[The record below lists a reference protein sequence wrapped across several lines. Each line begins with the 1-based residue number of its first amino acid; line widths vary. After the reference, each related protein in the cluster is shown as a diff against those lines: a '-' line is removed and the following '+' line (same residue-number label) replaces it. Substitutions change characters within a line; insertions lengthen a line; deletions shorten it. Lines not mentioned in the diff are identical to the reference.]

1 MLERIRIGEIVS
13 VHGVKGALKVLPLTD
28 NPIRFCSL
36 AEVDVV
42 PKRGKGKGLNDGNC
56 TTYKVIS
63 ATPAGNVVL
72 LKLYGID
79 DRDKAE
85 RFRGMFLEIPREKA
99 VKLPKDSYFIGD
111 LLGCTVK
118 TEDGEILGKLT
129 DVQSTGAND
138 IYEVTPEGT
147 SVNKKKNVM
156 WLPAIGEVI
165 KDVDVAKGEI
175 IVTLL
180 PGLREVYETNGNGEE
195 DVYDEDNAD
204 GEEGEE

>member
-36 AEVDVV
+36 TEVDVV
-42 PKRGKGKGLNDGNC
+42 PKRGIRKGAQG
-56 TTYKVIS
+56 TTYKVLS
-63 ATPAGNVVL
+63 ATPAGNIVL

-85 RFRGMFLEIPREKA
+85 QFRGMFLEIPREKA

-111 LLGCTVK
+111 LVGCVVK
-118 TEDGEILGKLT
+118 TESGEVLGTLT

-138 IYEVTPEGT
+138 IYEVTPRDNQK
-147 SVNKKKNVM
+147 NKSI
-156 WLPAIGEVI
+156 WLPAIGDVI
-165 KDVDVAKGEI
+165 KAVDVEKGEI
-175 IVTLL
+175 IVSLL
-180 PGLREVYETNGNGEE
+180 PGLREVYETSGEGEE
-195 DVYDEDNAD
+195 DCD
-204 GEEGEE
+204 

>member
-42 PKRGKGKGLNDGNC
+42 PKRGNRNGLVDKNG

-85 RFRGMFLEIPREKA
+85 QFRGMFLEIPREKA

-138 IYEVTPEGT
+138 IYEVTEVVNDGEG
-147 SVNKKKNVM
+147 SNKQKKKSI

-165 KDVDVAKGEI
+165 KDVDVEKGEI
-175 IVTLL
+175 IVSLL
-180 PGLREVYETNGNGEE
+180 PGLREVYETSG
-195 DVYDEDNAD
+195 
-204 GEEGEE
+204 EGEE

>member
-1 MLERIRIGEIVS
+1 MLERLRIGEIVS

-42 PKRGKGKGLNDGNC
+42 PKRGNRNGLVDKNG

-85 RFRGMFLEIPREKA
+85 QFRGMFLEIPREKA

-138 IYEVTPEGT
+138 IYEVTEVLNDGEG
-147 SVNKKKNVM
+147 SNKQKKKSI

-165 KDVDVAKGEI
+165 KDVDVEKGEI
-175 IVTLL
+175 IVSLL
-180 PGLREVYETNGNGEE
+180 PGLREVYETSG
-195 DVYDEDNAD
+195 
-204 GEEGEE
+204 EGEE

>member
-1 MLERIRIGEIVS
+1 MLERLRIGEIVS
-13 VHGVKGALKVLPLTD
+13 VHGVKGALKVSPLTD

-42 PKRGKGKGLNDGNC
+42 PKRGNRNGIVDKNG

-85 RFRGMFLEIPREKA
+85 QFRGMFLEIPREKA

-118 TEDGEILGKLT
+118 TEDDEVLGKLT

-138 IYEVTPEGT
+138 IYEVTEVVKDGE
-147 SVNKKKNVM
+147 SSNKQKKKTI
-156 WLPAIGEVI
+156 WLPAIGDVI
-165 KDVDVAKGEI
+165 KDVDVEKGEI
-175 IVTLL
+175 IVSLL
-180 PGLREVYETNGNGEE
+180 PGLREVYETSG
-195 DVYDEDNAD
+195 
-204 GEEGEE
+204 EGEE

>member
-1 MLERIRIGEIVS
+1 MLERLRIGEIVS

-36 AEVDVV
+36 AEVDIV
-42 PKRGKGKGLNDGNC
+42 PKRGNRNGLVDKNG

-85 RFRGMFLEIPREKA
+85 QFRGMFLEIPREKA

-138 IYEVTPEGT
+138 IYEVTEVVNDGEG
-147 SVNKKKNVM
+147 SNKQKKKSI

-165 KDVDVAKGEI
+165 KDVDVEKGEI
-175 IVTLL
+175 IVSLL
-180 PGLREVYETNGNGEE
+180 PGLREVYETSG
-195 DVYDEDNAD
+195 
-204 GEEGEE
+204 EGEE

>member
-1 MLERIRIGEIVS
+1 MLERLRIGEIVS

-42 PKRGKGKGLNDGNC
+42 PKRGNRNGLVDKNG

-85 RFRGMFLEIPREKA
+85 QFRGMFLEIPREKA

-138 IYEVTPEGT
+138 IYEVTEVVNDGEG
-147 SVNKKKNVM
+147 SNKQKKKSI

-165 KDVDVAKGEI
+165 KDVDVEKRRDYCFAFA
-175 IVTLL
+175 
-180 PGLREVYETNGNGEE
+180 GL
-195 DVYDEDNAD
+195 A
-204 GEEGEE
+204 

>member
-1 MLERIRIGEIVS
+1 MLERLRIGEIVS

-42 PKRGKGKGLNDGNC
+42 PKRGNRNGIVDKNG

-85 RFRGMFLEIPREKA
+85 QFRGMFLEIPREKA

-118 TEDGEILGKLT
+118 TEDDEVLGKLT

-138 IYEVTPEGT
+138 IYEVTEVVKDGE
-147 SVNKKKNVM
+147 SSNKQKKKTI
-156 WLPAIGEVI
+156 WLPAIGDVI
-165 KDVDVAKGEI
+165 KDVDVEKGEI
-175 IVTLL
+175 IVSLL
-180 PGLREVYETNGNGEE
+180 PGLREVYETSG
-195 DVYDEDNAD
+195 
-204 GEEGEE
+204 EGEE

>member
-36 AEVDVV
+36 TEVDIV
-42 PKRGKGKGLNDGNC
+42 PKRGGRKGAEVTN
-56 TTYKVIS
+56 YKVLS

-85 RFRGMFLEIPREKA
+85 QFRGMFLEIPREKA

-111 LLGCTVK
+111 LVGCVVK
-118 TEDGEILGKLT
+118 TESGEVLGTLT

-138 IYEVTPEGT
+138 IYEVTPRDNQK
-147 SVNKKKNVM
+147 NKSI
-156 WLPAIGEVI
+156 WLPAIGDVI
-165 KDVDVAKGEI
+165 KAVDVEKGEI
-175 IVTLL
+175 IVSLL
-180 PGLREVYETNGNGEE
+180 PGLREVYETSGEGEE
-195 DVYDEDNAD
+195 DCD
-204 GEEGEE
+204 

>member
-1 MLERIRIGEIVS
+1 MLERLRIGEIVS

-42 PKRGKGKGLNDGNC
+42 PKRGNRNGLVDKNG

-72 LKLYGID
+72 LNLYGID

-85 RFRGMFLEIPREKA
+85 QFRGMFLEIPREKA

-129 DVQSTGAND
+129 DVQSTGAHD
-138 IYEVTPEGT
+138 IYEVTEVVNDGEG
-147 SVNKKKNVM
+147 SNKQKKKSI

-165 KDVDVAKGEI
+165 KDVDVEKGEI
-175 IVTLL
+175 IVSLL
-180 PGLREVYETNGNGEE
+180 PGLREVYETSG
-195 DVYDEDNAD
+195 
-204 GEEGEE
+204 EGEE

>member
-1 MLERIRIGEIVS
+1 MLERLRIGEIVS

-42 PKRGKGKGLNDGNC
+42 PKRGNRNGLVDKNG

-85 RFRGMFLEIPREKA
+85 QFRGMFLEIPREKA

-138 IYEVTPEGT
+138 IYEVTEVVNDGEG
-147 SVNKKKNVM
+147 SNKQKKKSI

-165 KDVDVAKGEI
+165 KDVDVEKGEI
-175 IVTLL
+175 IVSLL
-180 PGLREVYETNGNGEE
+180 PGLREVYETSG
-195 DVYDEDNAD
+195 
-204 GEEGEE
+204 EGEE

>member
-1 MLERIRIGEIVS
+1 MLERLRIGEIVS

-36 AEVDVV
+36 TEVDIV
-42 PKRGKGKGLNDGNC
+42 PKRGGRKGADVTN
-56 TTYKVIS
+56 YKVLS

-72 LKLYGID
+72 LKLCGVD

-85 RFRGMFLEIPREKA
+85 KFRGMFLEIPREKA

-118 TEDGEILGKLT
+118 TEDGEVLGKLT

-138 IYEVTPEGT
+138 IYEVTEVVNDGEG
-147 SVNKKKNVM
+147 SNKPKKKTI
-156 WLPAIGEVI
+156 WLPAIGDVI
-165 KDVDVAKGEI
+165 KDVDVEKGEI
-175 IVTLL
+175 IVSLL
-180 PGLREVYETNGNGEE
+180 PGLREVYETSG
-195 DVYDEDNAD
+195 
-204 GEEGEE
+204 EGEE

>member
-1 MLERIRIGEIVS
+1 MLERLRIGEIVS

-42 PKRGKGKGLNDGNC
+42 PKRGNRNGIVDKNG

-85 RFRGMFLEIPREKA
+85 QFRGMFLEIPREKA

-118 TEDGEILGKLT
+118 TEDGEVLGKLT

-138 IYEVTPEGT
+138 IYEVTEIVNDGEG
-147 SVNKKKNVM
+147 SNKPKKKTI
-156 WLPAIGEVI
+156 WLPAIGDVI
-165 KDVDVAKGEI
+165 KDVDVEKGEI
-175 IVTLL
+175 IVSLL
-180 PGLREVYETNGNGEE
+180 PGLREVYETSG
-195 DVYDEDNAD
+195 
-204 GEEGEE
+204 EGEE

>member
-1 MLERIRIGEIVS
+1 MLERIKIGEIVS

-42 PKRGKGKGLNDGNC
+42 PKRGNRNGLVDKNG

-85 RFRGMFLEIPREKA
+85 QFRGMFLEIPREKA

-138 IYEVTPEGT
+138 IYEVTEVVNDGEG
-147 SVNKKKNVM
+147 SNKQKKKSI

-165 KDVDVAKGEI
+165 KDVDVEKGEI
-175 IVTLL
+175 IVSLL
-180 PGLREVYETNGNGEE
+180 PGLREVYETSG
-195 DVYDEDNAD
+195 
-204 GEEGEE
+204 EGEE

>member
-1 MLERIRIGEIVS
+1 MLERLRIGEIVS

-85 RFRGMFLEIPREKA
+85 QFRGMFLEIPREKA

-118 TEDGEILGKLT
+118 TEEGEILGKLT

-147 SVNKKKNVM
+147 SGNKKKNVM